1 MKRAFRRYKKQV
13 AKAQHIR
20 ILKMHG
26 AWKNHSSCFCGG
38 RTWKPKP
45 WRPMNRLVMNEPGWW
60 CHERMVVPARIRSK
74 RIEHD
79 IERGMDPD
87 ACNWPDYKK
96 PHDYYW

>member
-1 MKRAFRRYKKQV
+1 
-13 AKAQHIR
+13 
-20 ILKMHG
+20 
-26 AWKNHSSCFCGG
+26 
-38 RTWKPKP
+38 
-45 WRPMNRLVMNEPGWW
+45 MNRLVMNEPGWW

-96 PHDYYW
+96 LHDYYW

>member
-1 MKRAFRRYKKQV
+1 MKRALRRHQKQV
-13 AKAQHIR
+13 AKARRIR
-20 ILKMHG
+20 ILKRHG
-26 AWKNHSSCFCGG
+26 ARKVRESCFCGG

-74 RIEHD
+74 RTEHN

-87 ACNWPDYKK
+87 VCYWPDYKK